1 MDVSTVSGV
10 FNMQGEDSVL
20 GDPGCRVTLD
30 LAAMKVR
37 RVIGSRKISRVLT
50 ENITRWRSRA
60 CRRSAAGAGWRSRPS
75 GWPRSASPSGARSRA
90 RTVCRS
96 QRWAQV
102 IMTHH
107 TVWNIFAFFPEN
119 HKFHLTSCWCM
130 FLA

>member
-1 MDVSTVSGV
+1 MDMSTVSGM

-37 RVIGSRKISRVLT
+37 KMSSRSTKILGVLT
-50 ENITRWRSRA
+50 KNITRWRSRA

-75 GWPRSASPSGARSRA
+75 GSPRSASPSGARSRA

-96 QRWAQV
+96 QRWVQV
-102 IMTHH
+102 IRTQHCQE
-107 TVWNIFAFFPEN
+107 NICLFP
-119 HKFHLTSCWCM
+119 
-130 FLA
+130 

>member
-1 MDVSTVSGV
+1 MMDMSTVSGM

-37 RVIGSRKISRVLT
+37 KMSSSRKIFRVLT
-50 ENITRWRSRA
+50 KNITRWRSRA

-75 GWPRSASPSGARSRA
+75 GSPRSASPSGARSRA

-96 QRWAQV
+96 QRWVQV
-102 IMTHH
+102 IRTQHCQE
-107 TVWNIFAFFPEN
+107 NICLFP
-119 HKFHLTSCWCM
+119 
-130 FLA
+130 

>member
-1 MDVSTVSGV
+1 MDMSTVSGM

-37 RVIGSRKISRVLT
+37 KMIGSRKMLLRVST
-50 ENITRWRSRA
+50 KNITRWRSRA

-75 GWPRSASPSGARSRA
+75 GWLRSASPSGARSRA

-102 IMTHH
+102 TRTQHCLE
-107 TVWNIFAFFPEN
+107 NICLFA
-119 HKFHLTSCWCM
+119 
-130 FLA
+130 